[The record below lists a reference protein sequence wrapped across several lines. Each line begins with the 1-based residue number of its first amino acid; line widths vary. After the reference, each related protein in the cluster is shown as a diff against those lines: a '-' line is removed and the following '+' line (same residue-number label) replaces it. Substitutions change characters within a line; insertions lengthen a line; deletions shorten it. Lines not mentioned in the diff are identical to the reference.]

1 MGLYG
6 AIGGAA
12 IGGLGGYIANE
23 GAQRKSDAAMAGA
36 SKYKDGV
43 ARVYGSEQDA
53 LIELL
58 KQKDAEQSMA
68 RAAVARTAMNRQL
81 AARQAA
87 GGQDGI
93 RQAMFSGGEA
103 DLAGQVGEAAGGEI
117 VGNRLGAS
125 SELARAQAD
134 AIARNRLRL
143 EALRLYEEA
152 KNARKSGLK
161 AAITGASNGAAAGMM
176 APV

>member
-6 AIGGAA
+6 AIGGAI
-12 IGGLGGYIANE
+12 IGGAGGYFGNE
-23 GAQRKSDAAMAGA
+23 AAQKKADAAMAGA

-43 ARVYGSEQDA
+43 PRMYGSEQDA

-58 KQKDAEQSMA
+58 KRKDAEQSMA

-81 AARQAA
+81 AAREAA
-87 GGQDGI
+87 GGRDGI
-93 RQAMFSGGEA
+93 RQAMMTGGEA

-117 VGNRLGAS
+117 VGNRLGAA

-134 AIARNRLRL
+134 AVARNRLRL

-152 KNARKSGLK
+152 KNNRKSGLK
-161 AAITGASNGAAAGMM
+161 AAVSGGANGAAAGLM